1 MPEWWP
7 AGPVAQALLTLG
19 ALLCLAASV
28 LARRR

>member
-7 AGPVAQALLTLG
+7 AGPLAQALGVLG